1 MGFNFWNHF
10 ICDLYSE
17 LQQHCEST
25 TRYPIPKQLDEH
37 VWMSASLRL
46 HAYWFPRSSLGPETA
61 LLQMSVEQFLFV
73 HVSCFMNPSSE
84 RVPAFLLSLQV
95 AQLEHKTAQ
104 FQFRKATIS
113 PQIKPSSVCSVAR
126 WPLLGSSLVLWGPA
140 CQMMRFPN

>member
-1 MGFNFWNHF
+1 MGFNFCNHF

-17 LQQHCEST
+17 LQQHCESK

-84 RVPAFLLSLQV
+84 RVPAFLPSLQV
-95 AQLEHKTAQ
+95 AQLEHKTALASQ
-104 FQFRKATIS
+104 TGINLEKQPFHLRLS
-113 PQIKPSSVCSVAR
+113 HPVS
-126 WPLLGSSLVLWGPA
+126 VLWHA
-140 CQMMRFPN
+140 DLC